1 MSRSRL
7 HDDRGICPAEQRS
20 GRVGKSR
27 KVCVLL
33 CLVVVL
39 VFNRTG
45 RSQDLLDLVENDEP
59 KKEFVKNAFKST
71 RVINGHSMEMLGAGV
86 LDFRIMHRFGRLN
99 GGAYNLYGLD
109 QATIR
114 FGFDYGISDR
124 FTVGVGRSS
133 SKKELDGFIK
143 YRLIW
148 QSKGEKSIPFSV
160 ILIAGSTINML
171 KQDQVSEQPFYN
183 SHRFGYYYQ
192 AVIGRKFSE
201 KFTAQLTP
209 TVVHRNYVQLNDDLN
224 DVFAIGVG
232 SRIKLTKRLALTQ
245 DFFYVINRSVSEN
258 FQNCLSLGLDI
269 ETGGHV
275 FQLNFTNALGMN
287 ERAFI
292 TETDGSWGKGDVQFG
307 FNISRVFTIVDNR
320 KKKA

>member
-1 MSRSRL
+1 MSRLRL
-7 HDDRGICPAEQRS
+7 HKRYGIS
-20 GRVGKSR
+20 SR
-27 KVCVLL
+27 RFSFLF

-45 RSQDLLDLVENDEP
+45 RSQDLLDLVEDDAP

-71 RVINGHSMEMLGAGV
+71 RVINGHSMEMVGAGV

-99 GGAYNLYGLD
+99 GGAYNLFGLD

-124 FTVGVGRSS
+124 FTVGFGRSS

-148 QSKGEKSIPFSV
+148 QSTGPKSIPFSV

-171 KQDQVSEQPFYN
+171 KPEQVSDQPYYYT
-183 SHRFGYYYQ
+183 HRYGYYFQ
-192 AVIGRKFSE
+192 TVIGKKFSE
-201 KFTAQLTP
+201 RFTLQLTP
-209 TVVHRNYVQLNDDLN
+209 TLVHRNYVKLYGDPN
-224 DVFAIGVG
+224 DVYAIGVG

-245 DFFYVINRSVSEN
+245 DFFYVINRSVSED
-258 FQNCLSLGLDI
+258 FRNCLSLGLDI

-275 FQLNFTNALGMN
+275 FQVHFTNALGMN
-287 ERAFI
+287 ERAFV
-292 TETDGSWGKGDVQFG
+292 TETNGSWGKGDIQLG

-320 KKKA
+320 KKSQS

>member
-1 MSRSRL
+1 
-7 HDDRGICPAEQRS
+7 
-20 GRVGKSR
+20 
-27 KVCVLL
+27 
-33 CLVVVL
+33 LVVVL

-45 RSQDLLDLVENDEP
+45 KSQDLLDLIEDEKP

-124 FTVGVGRSS
+124 FTVGIGRSS

-160 ILIAGSTINML
+160 LLIAGSTANML
-171 KQDQVSEQPFYN
+171 KADQVSDEPYYG
-183 SHRFGYYYQ
+183 SHRLGYYYQ

-201 KFTAQLTP
+201 KFTLQLTP
-209 TVVHRNYVQLNDDLN
+209 TVVHRNYVKLKGDPN
-224 DVFAIGVG
+224 DVYAVGVG
-232 SRIKLTKRLALTQ
+232 SRIKLTKRLAITQ
-245 DFFYVINRSVSEN
+245 DFFYVVNRSVSEN
-258 FQNCLSLGLDI
+258 FQNCLSIGLDI

-292 TETDGSWGKGDVQFG
+292 TETDGSWGKGDIQFG

-320 KKKA
+320 KKS

>member
-1 MSRSRL
+1 MFSPTMSHLRL
-7 HDDRGICPAEQRS
+7 HNDIGTGKS
-20 GRVGKSR
+20 GR
-27 KVCVLL
+27 VCVLL

-39 VFNRTG
+39 VFSKSG
-45 RSQDLLDLVENDEP
+45 RSQDLLDLVEDGEP

-71 RVINGHSMEMLGAGV
+71 RVINGHSMELVGAGV

-114 FGFDYGISDR
+114 FGFDYGITDR
-124 FTVGVGRSS
+124 LTVGFGRSS

-148 QSKGEKSIPFSV
+148 QSTGKKSIPFSLV
-160 ILIAGSTINML
+160 LVAGSTVNML
-171 KQDQVSEQPFYN
+171 KPDQVSEQPFYS
-183 SHRFGYYYQ
+183 SHRYGYYYQ
-192 AVIGRKFSE
+192 AIIGRKFSE

-209 TVVHRNYVQLNDDLN
+209 TLVHRNYVQLPNDPN
-224 DVFAIGVG
+224 DAYALGVG
-232 SRIKLTKRLALTQ
+232 SRIKLSKRLALTQ
-245 DFFYVINRSVSEN
+245 DFFYVFNRSISDN
-258 FQNCLSLGLDI
+258 FQNCLSIGIDI

-275 FQLNFTNALGMN
+275 FQLHFTNALGMN

-292 TETDGSWGKGDVQFG
+292 TETDGSWWKGDVQLG

-320 KKKA
+320 KKK

>member
-1 MSRSRL
+1 MSRLRL
-7 HDDRGICPAEQRS
+7 HNDNGHP
-20 GRVGKSR
+20 SR
-27 KVCVLL
+27 RFRFLF

-39 VFNRTG
+39 IFNRTG
-45 RSQDLLDLVENDEP
+45 RSQDLLGLIENEEP

-71 RVINGHSMEMLGAGV
+71 RVINGHSMEMVGAGV

-114 FGFDYGISDR
+114 FGLDYGISNR
-124 FTVGVGRSS
+124 LTAGVGRSS
-133 SKKELDGFIK
+133 SKKELDGFLK

-148 QSKGEKSIPFSV
+148 QSTGPKSIPFSV

-171 KQDQVSEQPFYN
+171 KPEQVSDAPYY
-183 SHRFGYYYQ
+183 STHRYGYYYQ
-192 AVIGRKFSE
+192 TVIGRKFSE
-201 KFTAQLTP
+201 RITLQLTP
-209 TVVHRNYVQLNDDLN
+209 TVVHRNYVKLKGDPN
-224 DVFAIGVG
+224 DVYAVGVG

-245 DFFYVINRSVSEN
+245 DFFYVINRSVSED

-275 FQLNFTNALGMN
+275 FQLHFTNALGMN
-287 ERAFI
+287 ERAFV
-292 TETDGSWGKGDVQFG
+292 TETNGSWGKGDIQFG

-320 KKKA
+320 KKS